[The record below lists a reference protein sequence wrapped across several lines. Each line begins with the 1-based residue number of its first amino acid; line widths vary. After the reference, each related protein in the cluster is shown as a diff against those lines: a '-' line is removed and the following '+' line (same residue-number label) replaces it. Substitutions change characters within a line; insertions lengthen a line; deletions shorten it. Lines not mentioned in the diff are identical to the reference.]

1 MGPARDQRSKSVGF
15 EVGTSTDFKEKDT
28 RSSDLKTIVG
38 PIYSSGKI
46 EEQRKHNFTRGYVE
60 PMTRERRQEQQKLVQ
75 KYFQRE
81 KQTTDSLQQK
91 IVDKAE
97 NLKKQYEP
105 RAKSESRVDS
115 RITREEALKLGE
127 ARRQEAIQR
136 RQEFLHSETGS
147 VAKKSTLQMS
157 KQEKLEFQQERFVTQ
172 QQQTKEQIQNQQLS
186 IAPMSIET
194 LSQSSESSLQ
204 SSVKS
209 RKQLEMERDEMIKQT
224 MLQYQ
229 KESTSMAKRIKEEE
243 EKRIQ
248 SIQTETLRIEEE
260 YKARQEATKRV
271 EEERKRKLEEEKR
284 QAEEKQRLKVQ
295 EMQRSQEL
303 RKH

>member
-1 MGPARDQRSKSVGF
+1 MG
-15 EVGTSTDFKEKDT
+15 
-28 RSSDLKTIVG
+28 
-38 PIYSSGKI
+38 
-46 EEQRKHNFTRGYVE
+46 
-60 PMTRERRQEQQKLVQ
+60 EQQKLVQ

-81 KQTTDSLQQK
+81 KQTTDKLQQK

-97 NLKKQYEP
+97 NLRKQYEP

-115 RITREEALKLGE
+115 RITRQEAL
-127 ARRQEAIQR
+127 QR
-136 RQEFLHSETGS
+136 RQEFLHTETGS

-157 KQEKLEFQQERFVTQ
+157 KQEKIEFQQERFVSQ
-172 QQQTKEQIQNQQLS
+172 QQQTREQLQIQSQQLS
-186 IAPMSIET
+186 VAPINIET
-194 LSQSSESSLQ
+194 LSQSSESSIQ

-224 MLQYQ
+224 ILQYQ
-229 KESTSMAKRIKEEE
+229 KESSSMAQRITEEE
-243 EKRIQ
+243 AKRMQ

-284 QAEEKQRLKVQ
+284 QAEENKDLKVQ

-303 RKH
+303 RKLEAQKKAEEESLRL